1 MYVYCTKVRCTA
13 VHVVT
18 YRVVQSTFVR
28 VSYEGTN
35 EGILSCIS
43 GNNVSY
49 NVVRK
54 YVVRRYESTKV
65 QCTFVLSYE
74 STKVRKYFEV
84 RKYFRTSVGPTYCTI
99 INSRAYVL
107 PRHSL

>member
-1 MYVYCTKVRCTA
+1 MYRCTFNVRVLYEGTLYTCTA

-49 NVVRK
+49 STLYNVVRK
-54 YVVRRYESTKV
+54 YFRKYVVRKYESTKV
-65 QCTFVLSYE
+65 L
-74 STKVRKYFEV
+74 
-84 RKYFRTSVGPTYCTI
+84 
-99 INSRAYVL
+99 
-107 PRHSL
+107 

>member
-1 MYVYCTKVRCTA
+1 VYRCTFNVRVLYEGTFVRCTA

-54 YVVRRYESTKV
+54 YVVRKYESTKV
-65 QCTFVLSYE
+65 QCTFVLCTFVRKYE
-74 STKVRKYFEV
+74 STKV
-84 RKYFRTSVGPTYCTI
+84 
-99 INSRAYVL
+99 L
-107 PRHSL
+107 